1 MKKVSTLMLLV
12 LFVLA
17 GSAAAQINE
26 FKLTP
31 GDTYL
36 STSVMDQEIVQ
47 TVMGTDQT
55 ITTATTTT
63 ELIKVIEATA
73 EGFTLESTTQSI
85 KTEISN
91 PMMNQVMDS
100 EGSGP
105 QDAAMKAI
113 TGKTYTFK
121 ISKTGEILEITG
133 LDEIRQAVTDEL
145 AGTPLAAMSA
155 QLTQGFSEETI
166 RQSLGTTFTIYPQEP
181 AEEWSTTRQMVL
193 TGTPADITTNFTRV
207 DAETISFNSKVSLD
221 GDIDQGGMKVN
232 LNLSGATEG
241 KVTVNTETGMV
252 TMSESKG
259 DMAGFATAQG
269 MEIPMSISIIST
281 SEIVKQ

>member
-1 MKKVSTLMLLV
+1 MLLV